1 MKSSARD
8 RFVVGAALFA
18 IAFAVFAASPV
29 MDNADSRYSMVLS
42 ESILRHH
49 PGGHL
54 DAYLFPGTIAEMSTS
69 TPPTIDPPNPQTYE
83 LGRVNGHVVYLFP
96 NGSSVL
102 SIPFVAL
109 MATPSR

>member
-29 MDNADSRYSMVLS
+29 VDNADSRYSMVLS

-49 PGGHL
+49 SSHL

-69 TPPTIDPPNPQTYE
+69 TPPTIDPPNPPDLRTR
-83 LGRVNGHVVYLFP
+83 GG
-96 NGSSVL
+96 
-102 SIPFVAL
+102 
-109 MATPSR
+109 